1 MIHYTIKK
9 YNDSFDLYQRG
20 YIGYSKVNDKPF
32 STYREAFNY
41 LEIINKDMVFILKYE
56 DE

>member
-20 YIGYSKVNDKPF
+20 YICYSKVNDKPF

-41 LEIINKDMVFILKYE
+41 LEIINKDMGFILKYE

>member
-9 YNDSFDLYQRG
+9 YNDSFNLYQRG
-20 YIGYSKVNDKPF
+20 IIGYSKVNDKPF

-41 LEIINKDMVFILKYE
+41 LEIINKDMGFILKYE